1 MFLADHLI
9 EATPENILKCM
20 HWVNDDLSARGT
32 TDINAPLQRA
42 LKLLS
47 GAPGLPFVFLLT
59 DGESLDVLTR
69 RMQSDVSCI
78 LTVFLVKEKSL
89 SLVYQLWTADCL

>member
-1 MFLADHLI
+1 MTWLACVALSADHLI
-9 EATPENILKCM
+9 EATPENILQCM

-42 LKLLS
+42 LKLLT

-59 DGESLDVLTR
+59 DGEFGHTHSF
-69 RMQSDVSCI
+69 VSA
-78 LTVFLVKEKSL
+78 LPPPMHN
-89 SLVYQLWTADCL
+89 